1 MSEQGKLFEEAKLSS
16 LPSARECLA
25 SMANIW
31 GNELVREQHRIAA
44 ARLYL
49 EKLKDVIDDGSEG
62 GNIEITFTVR
72 KSGD

>member
-1 MSEQGKLFEEAKLSS
+1 
-16 LPSARECLA
+16 
-25 SMANIW
+25 MANIW
-31 GNELVREQHRIAA
+31 GNELVQEQHRIAA

-62 GNIEITFTVR
+62 AGIDINITVR